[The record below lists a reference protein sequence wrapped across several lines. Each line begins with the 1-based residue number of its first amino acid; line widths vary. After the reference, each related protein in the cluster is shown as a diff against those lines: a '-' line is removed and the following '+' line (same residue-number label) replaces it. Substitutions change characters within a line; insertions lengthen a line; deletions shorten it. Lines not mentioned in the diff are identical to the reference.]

1 MTSISSSTPLQLQFV
16 SRTRPSLSSLQAP
29 SSLTVH
35 RRSHSVLRRC
45 AIAVKTSSEDCCAR
59 NAQDAL
65 SSELLRKPVATSV
78 ESAGE
83 GESTEDGCYGE
94 SEDIGKE
101 EWVDWENK
109 ILEETV
115 PLVAVARMIL
125 HSGRYE
131 VGDRLSFE
139 HEKILLES
147 FLPYHPEYEKKIGC
161 GVNYITIGYHP
172 IYGKSRC
179 LFLVRE
185 DGEYVDFSYWKCIKG
200 LIRKKYP
207 HYAETFILTHFDK
220 SKRQ

>member
-16 SRTRPSLSSLQAP
+16 SRTRLSRSSLQPP

-35 RRSHSVLRRC
+35 QRSHSVFRRC
-45 AIAVKTSSEDCCAR
+45 AIAVKTSSGGCAG
-59 NAQDAL
+59 NAQDAH

-115 PLVAVARMIL
+115 PLVGVARMLL

-139 HEKILLES
+139 HEKILLER

-207 HYAETFILTHFDK
+207 HYAETFILNHFDR
-220 SKRQ
+220 SKR